1 MKCFKMQY
9 CELCPI
15 ISALELNVEKPYH
28 VNAVVIEQIFQKDY
42 PHLTDI
48 LYLLEHCCLKTSIE
62 SVVESIGSVMKKHVR
77 AGRLTVEKINKEVFL
92 DWNVPKAYSQASNGF
107 IKRLVKSFEVTHK
120 TSSHHD
126 RKQRQIPTVS
136 KTCDRLIAEIPRF
149 PGVFK

>member
-1 MKCFKMQY
+1 MLKQY
-9 CELCPI
+9 RELCPI
-15 ISALELNVEKPYH
+15 ISALKINVEIPYH
-28 VNAVVIEQIFQKDY
+28 VNAVAIEKIFLRDY
-42 PHLTDI
+42 PHLSDI
-48 LYLLEHCCLKTSIE
+48 MYLLEHCCLKTSIE

-77 AGRLTVEKINKEVFL
+77 AGRLSVENINKEVFL
-92 DWNVPKAYSQASNGF
+92 DWNVPKAYSQASTGF

-120 TSSHHD
+120 TSHHD